1 MMRGQSEF
9 LGFIIVIIII
19 LVLALP
25 LLYILSNYSVP
36 SEKNLDYVSIV
47 DNQINGGSVLIFFN
61 STPPSSN
68 SNHYTSFIEVLRGNG
83 NFTLSAVFYTK
94 DGVWYNI
101 TSQVC
106 AFKNGIKQPSIVGSL
121 PQPLLYNFTLPNDV
135 WNYTIV
141 LQIEAYNVT
150 VFAMAYPNE
159 SAFT

>member
-1 MMRGQSEF
+1 MRGQSEF
-9 LGFIIVIIII
+9 PAFIIVIIII
-19 LVLALP
+19 LVLVLP

-47 DNQINGGSVLIFFN
+47 DNQINGGSVLIFFK
-61 STPPSSN
+61 STPYN
-68 SNHYTSFIEVLRGNG
+68 SCIEVLRGNG

-101 TSQVC
+101 TSEVH
-106 AFKNGIKQPSIVGSL
+106 AVNKQMVGL
-121 PQPLLYNFTLPNDV
+121 PEPLIYNFTLPEYV